1 MYFTKF
7 KLYLIKTLEK
17 QQFLSQIFGLN
28 QNFCV
33 GFCMGCP
40 FELPKK
46 GCPVETRIKL
56 M

>member
-7 KLYLIKTLEK
+7 ELYLIKTLEK
-17 QQFLSQIFGLN
+17 QQFLSQIFGFN
-28 QNFCV
+28 QNFCM
-33 GFCMGCP
+33 GFCMGYPC
-40 FELPKK
+40 ELPKK